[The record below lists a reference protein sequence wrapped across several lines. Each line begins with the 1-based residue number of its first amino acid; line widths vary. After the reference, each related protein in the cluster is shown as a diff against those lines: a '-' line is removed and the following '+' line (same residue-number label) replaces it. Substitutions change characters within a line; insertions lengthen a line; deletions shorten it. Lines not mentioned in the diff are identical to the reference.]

1 MAETTWKDITTSAFN
16 GDYNA
21 YIRYANQVLNIS
33 GMATAESTNGMR
45 IFNIMENTHYKVGML
60 MQNRFRLG
68 CVDALTSG
76 ITVTNYVF
84 HPQDT
89 NGTDNVG
96 SYQELEITSKAG
108 QTFLCVGAWST
119 GAGDTI
125 FNTLNTIVLYET
137 QPVVSSFTVTFLDND
152 GSILK
157 IEDVPQ
163 GEDAIPPSTPIHEG
177 YVFTGWDGDYHN
189 VQAAITVTAQYKKL
203 NIFNV
208 TFKDWNGTV
217 LKDEFVVEYGT
228 AVAPDNPIRDGY
240 DFAYWDKPFD
250 NITADTIIT
259 AVYTP
264 KVQHTVTFKDWDG
277 AILKNQ
283 TVEHGASA
291 SAPAVEERTGY
302 HFIGWDNDFTCIVAD
317 MSITAQYVQ
326 IIYYTVTFVDW
337 DETSLKTESV
347 ESGTAATA
355 PSNPTRSGYA
365 FTGWNPSDFT
375 NIMAD
380 LTVTAQYEQIIVY
393 HRVSFYEDSTKA
405 IFYGSFQVEDGR
417 TAMTPLPPT
426 KDGYVF
432 DHWDKDLVSVT
443 ADTDVYAVF
452 KQAPPKTVILIYAAN
467 GKLLQSIDKVMSSSL
482 RDSLDGELTFD
493 FSTLAAKGEAIDI
506 GCVAEFQNNY
516 YNIVRVSK
524 KISSGVMIVSAS
536 CEHISYVLNDD
547 QYQIEAFD
555 FTGLPA
561 DGLNKLLAGTQFSTG
576 TVEFTNSV
584 TMKINQKATRRAA
597 LMQFI
602 AILGGEIEYEGHFIH
617 IRKHRGNSEVKDI
630 LKTRNV
636 TDVGVTYESRA
647 GTASYEIALGKGM
660 DCMVGDEVKIVFS
673 PLGINAETRIIAIE
687 YNPFHLYNIK
697 LDVGDYK
704 PTINDSL
711 YSMTESVD
719 SNNEDMSAIWDEM
732 DNINSDYSDIQTE
745 YDNFLSTYREVKNIS
760 VAETQFSVFYTD
772 DSSETYN
779 YSTDTAGRMT
789 SIRRVV

>member
-1 MAETTWKDITTSAFN
+1 MAATIWKNISTSAFN

-33 GMATAESTNGMR
+33 GMASADSTNGMR
-45 IFNIMENTHYKVGML
+45 IFKIKENTHYKVGML

-68 CVDALTSG
+68 CVAALTSG

-89 NGTDNVG
+89 NGADNVG
-96 SYQELEITSKAG
+96 SYQELEITSEAG
-108 QTFLCVGAWST
+108 QTYLCVGAWTT

-125 FNTLNTIVLYET
+125 FNTLNTIVLYEA
-137 QPVVSSFTVTFLDND
+137 QPVKSSFTVTFKDND
-152 GSILK
+152 GSTLK

-163 GEDAIPPSTPIHEG
+163 GEDATPPSTPIHDG
-177 YVFTGWDGDYHN
+177 YIFTGWDEDYHN
-189 VQAAITVTAQYKKL
+189 VQATIIVTAQYKKL

-208 TFKDWNGTV
+208 IFKDWNGTV
-217 LKDEFVVEYGT
+217 LKNEFVVEYGT
-228 AVAPDNPIRDGY
+228 AVAPDNPIRDSY

-250 NITADTIIT
+250 NITADTIVT
-259 AVYTP
+259 AIYTP

-277 AILKNQ
+277 TILK
-283 TVEHGASA
+283 TESVGHGMSA
-291 SAPAVEERTGY
+291 SAPVIEERTGY
-302 HFIGWDNDFTCIVAD
+302 RFIGWNNDFTCIVAD
-317 MSITAQYVQ
+317 MSIMAQYVQ

-337 DETSLKTESV
+337 DGTLLKTESV
-347 ESGTAATA
+347 ENGMAAIA
-355 PSNPTRSGYA
+355 PSNPTRAGYA

-393 HRVSFYEDSTKA
+393 HTVSFYQDSNKA

-417 TAMTPLPPT
+417 TAMNPLPPT

-432 DHWDKDLVSVT
+432 DHWDKDLASVT

-452 KQAPPKTVILIYAAN
+452 KQVPPKTVIHIYTAN
-467 GKLLQSIDKVMSSSL
+467 GRLLQSIDKVMSSSL
-482 RDSLDGELTFD
+482 RDSLDGELTFN
-493 FSTLAAKGEAIDI
+493 FSTLAAKGEFINI
-506 GCVAEFQNNY
+506 GCVAEFQHNY

-536 CEHISYVLNDD
+536 CEHISYTLNDD
-547 QYQIEAFD
+547 QYQIKDFD
-555 FTGLPA
+555 FTGFPA
-561 DGLNKLLAGTQFSTG
+561 DGLNKLLVGTQFSAG
-576 TVEFTNSV
+576 TVEFTNSF

-597 LMQFI
+597 LMQLI
-602 AILGGEIEYEGHFIH
+602 AILGGEIEYESHFIH
-617 IRKHRGNSEVKDI
+617 IRKHRGSTTVKDI
-630 LKTRNV
+630 LKTKNV
-636 TDVGVTYESRA
+636 TDISVTYESRG

-660 DCMVGDEVKIVFS
+660 DCIVGDEVKIVFS
-673 PLGINAETRIIAIE
+673 PLGINTETRIIAIE

-697 LDVGDYK
+697 LNVGDYK
-704 PTINDSL
+704 TTINDSL

-719 SNNEDMSAIWDEM
+719 SNNEVISAIWDEM
-732 DNINSDYSDIQTE
+732 DNINSDYSDIQTG
-745 YDNFLSTYREVKNIS
+745 YDKFLSTYREVKNIS

-772 DSSETYN
+772 GSSETYN